1 MSQMLEIV
9 IKSSHMLSLCGAM
22 GRPNDNMRVLEM
34 SLNKRDIL
42 LDKSKV
48 IIVRLDKLYVIVPF
62 TMTKIEV
69 RTRNLVINMRPKF
82 EAMTKFIQMYLKT
95 Y

>member
-1 MSQMLEIV
+1 MA
-9 IKSSHMLSLCGAM
+9 GAS
-22 GRPNDNMRVLEM
+22 GRPGDSMRILEM
-34 SLNKRDIL
+34 SLNKKDIL

-48 IIVRLDKLYVIVPF
+48 IILRLDKLFIVIPF

-82 EAMTKFIQMYLKT
+82 ESITKFIQLYLKA
-95 Y
+95 YQEQLEVDKAAA